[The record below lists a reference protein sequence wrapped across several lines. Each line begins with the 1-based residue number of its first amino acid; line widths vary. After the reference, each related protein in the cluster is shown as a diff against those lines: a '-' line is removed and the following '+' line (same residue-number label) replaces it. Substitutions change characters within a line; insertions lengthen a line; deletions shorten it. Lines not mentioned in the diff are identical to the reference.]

1 MRTLSASMAL
11 TALLLLPSP
20 RRASA
25 QETITRLGGIRI
37 STTTADKPQSK
48 VWHHDGRWWT
58 VLASTS
64 VSPSGTWLWRLGSDG
79 RWTNVLRVSPST
91 TARADVK
98 PVGELAHV
106 LLFDLGSSALV
117 TLEYLS
123 DDDTYRLWAV
133 RPTRTSITLG
143 SSETATID
151 VDTKGRM
158 WLATEAGSKVL
169 VYYSDFPYT
178 KFSGPVTLASNI
190 ASDDITVVT
199 AMPRPSPPRIGVFW
213 SNQRTNLFAF
223 RQHVDGAD
231 PGSWSADE
239 HPAQQS
245 ALDVGHGLADDHM
258 NVKVGSDGTLFVAVK
273 TSYDTRG
280 FPLIALLVRHPNG
293 RWDDLHEVDDIGT
306 RPIVLLNEPADL
318 VRVVYSANADAPS
331 DVLYRDSS
339 ISHIGFGS
347 RRTLMDGGFRN
358 PTSAKAD
365 WTDEVVVLASGQGV
379 IIRRPS
385 GGAGTLD
392 VRVAASAD
400 DAEEAQS
407 GAVDLTSSDLEL
419 TEDGTRVQTIGMR
432 FALRSIPRGATIDH
446 AWVQFQVDEA
456 TSAASSLTV
465 RAQAADD
472 APPFTAASG
481 NLSARPTG
489 RSIAWTPPAWPSV
502 GAAGAAQ
509 RTPDLAG
516 VLQEVVDRPGWDAG
530 NAIAVLVRGSGVR
543 TAESF
548 DGTSAAA
555 PLLHVEYT
563 P

>member
-1 MRTLSASMAL
+1 MAL
-11 TALLLLPSP
+11 TALLLLPTP

-25 QETITRLGGIRI
+25 QETVTRLGGIRI

-58 VLASTS
+58 ILASTS
-64 VSPSGTWLWRLGSDG
+64 VTPTGTWLWRLGSDG
-79 RWTNVLRVSPST
+79 RWTNVLRLSAST

-106 LLFDLGSSALV
+106 LLFDLGSSALA

-123 DDDTYRLWAV
+123 GDDTYRLWAV
-133 RPTRTSITLG
+133 RPTRTPIKLG
-143 SSETATID
+143 ASETATID
-151 VDTKGRM
+151 VDTTGRM
-158 WLATEAGSKVL
+158 WLATESGAKVL
-169 VYYSDFPYT
+169 VYYSDFPYRS
-178 KFSGPVTLASNI
+178 FAGPVTLASNI
-190 ASDDITVVT
+190 ATDDITVVT
-199 AMPRPSPPRIGVFW
+199 ALPRPSPPRIGVFW

-231 PGSWSADE
+231 PGTWSADE
-239 HPAQQS
+239 RPAQQS

-280 FPLIALLVRHPNG
+280 FPLIALLVRRPNG
-293 RWDDLHEVDDIGT
+293 RWDDLHQVDDVGT

-318 VRVVYSANADAPS
+318 VRVVYSASADAPS

-339 ISHIGFGS
+339 IAHIGFGS

-365 WTDEVVVLASGQGV
+365 WTDEVVVLAGGQGV
-379 IIRRPS
+379 IIRRPPEDDTR
-385 GGAGTLD
+385 AFD
-392 VRVAASAD
+392 VRVSASAD
-400 DAEEAQS
+400 DAEEAQT

-419 TEDGTRVQTIGMR
+419 AEDGTKVQTVGMR
-432 FALRSIPRGATIDH
+432 FALRGVPQGATIDR
-446 AWVQFQVDEA
+446 AWVQLQVDEA
-456 TSAASSLTV
+456 TSAATALTIRV
-465 RAQAADD
+465 QAADD
-472 APPFTAASG
+472 APAFTAATRS
-481 NLSARPTG
+481 LSSRPTTS
-489 RSIAWTPPAWPSV
+489 RSVAWAPAAWPSV
-502 GAAGAAQ
+502 GAAGSAQ
-509 RTPDLAG
+509 RTPDLAAL
-516 VLQEVVDRPGWDAG
+516 LQELVDRPGWDAG
-530 NAIAVLVRGSGVR
+530 NAAALLVRGSGVR

-548 DGTSAAA
+548 DGAPAAA